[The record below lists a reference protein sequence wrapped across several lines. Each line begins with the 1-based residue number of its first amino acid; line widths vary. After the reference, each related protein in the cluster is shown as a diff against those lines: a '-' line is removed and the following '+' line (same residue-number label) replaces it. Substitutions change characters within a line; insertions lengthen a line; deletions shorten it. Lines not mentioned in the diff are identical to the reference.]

1 MIGSD
6 VGSYRITDKL
16 GEGGMG
22 AVFKGVD
29 QMLEREVAIKMLR
42 PDFTREPEIVERF
55 RSEAITLAKLNHPN
69 IATLHAFLRHNND
82 YFMVMEF
89 VRGETFDSIIR
100 RSGKIPIDRAIGMF
114 NLAVA
119 GIGHAHSMGII
130 HRDIKPANMMLTE
143 KGDVKVMDFG
153 IARMLGTNRMT
164 RQGTIIGTIQ
174 YMSPE
179 QIQGHDTDAR
189 SDIYSLGILLYE
201 MLTGRL
207 PFNDTS
213 EFKLMMMQI
222 NDPPPPPREYAAH
235 IPIHIER
242 AIMRS
247 LAKKPEARF
256 QTVYEFRQALED
268 TKATNAQLVNQTVNA
283 QPSTSISG
291 NAVAQEEILTIPLH
305 SGEAPTPMPVK
316 TVTLNPPTPPQANH
330 FISAQGTQIVSPPSN
345 LPYTANQPPAAPYTA
360 NPQMNY
366 TAAPYPVNQPNYSSG
381 YNQQPYLYATGQTTK
396 RGLNWSHYVAAFL
409 FVAMLGVGAWYFLS
423 LGKKPHQKPE
433 LPPPTTQQTIP
444 QDQVQPPQQPN
455 AIDANR
461 IDKPADAAKTDTKK
475 KPEDRSGAVDNTA
488 SNDTPTADTTDNT
501 ERRARRTPAK
511 TDAAAAERARKR
523 AEARKLLD
531 Q

>member
-1 MIGSD
+1 MIGS
-6 VGSYRITDKL
+6 VIGQYRITEKL

-22 AVFKGVD
+22 AVFKGID

-69 IATLHAFLRHNND
+69 IATLHTFLRHNDD

-89 VRGETFDSIIR
+89 VRGETFDSILR
-100 RSGKIPIDRAIGMF
+100 RGGKLPLDRALAMF
-114 NLAVA
+114 NMAIA
-119 GIGHAHSMGII
+119 GIGHAHLTGII

-179 QIQGHDTDAR
+179 QVQGLDTDAR

-222 NDPPPPPREYAAH
+222 NEPPPPPRDIAPH
-235 IPIHIER
+235 IPLHIER

-256 QTVYEFRQALED
+256 QTVTDFRLALED
-268 TKATNAQLVNQTVNA
+268 SKATNAQQANRTVEA
-283 QPSTSISG
+283 QPSVATSG
-291 NAVAQEEILTIPLH
+291 NPAQDEVSTKQFH
-305 SGEAPTPMPVK
+305 SGQAPTPMPAK
-316 TVTLNPPTPPQANH
+316 TVTLNPTTPPQANYPV
-330 FISAQGTQIVSPPSN
+330 SASGTQYVSPQGN
-345 LPYTANQPPAAPYTA
+345 LPYTANQP
-360 NPQMNY
+360 MN
-366 TAAPYPVNQPNYSSG
+366 APYPTNQPMPFTSAPYPPSQQNYNSG
-381 YNQQPYLYATGQTTK
+381 YNQPYYGYATGETTK
-396 RGLNWSHYVAAFL
+396 RGLNWSHYVAAIL
-409 FVAMLGVGAWYFLS
+409 LLAVLGVGAWYFLT
-423 LGKKPHQKPE
+423 LGDKPTPKPE
-433 LPPPTTQQTIP
+433 LPPPSTSQQTIP
-444 QDQVQPPQQPN
+444 QAPAQPQQTPTMPETVRK
-455 AIDANR
+455 DEAN
-461 IDKPADAAKTDTKK
+461 KPADTTKPDTKK
-475 KPEDRSGAVDNTA
+475 TAPDNGDNAAGT
-488 SNDTPTADTTDNT
+488 DTQTADAADNQDQ
-501 ERRARRTPAK
+501 RIKRAQEIKRQ
-511 TDAAAAERARKR
+511 AAERARKR